1 MVDTSV
7 KNHPSMISTDLPAD
21 MLQAVVTKLPTVD
34 LLSASCVSHGWL
46 HAVRSSL
53 RTQPR
58 LFPWLILR
66 CLPHPVA
73 TTYSIHALDPQ
84 SRTWLSVPRQYNSTG
99 KAKEPS
105 PTLNFLHGSTRDRL
119 YALTLYQLLIS
130 KDPFGSSCQM
140 EAKGPNVW
148 RQDPVV
154 AEVQDQWLVVVGGGF
169 QMDEG
174 AVEVYDKQ
182 TGMWELAE
190 PMPAEFGGST
200 YATWLSVAVSEKR
213 LYVIEKKTGW
223 ISRFDPESK
232 TWGPTSQLRT
242 IPSVSKWAI
251 VMAGKERLLAVGAGA
266 EGVMGKEV
274 MKVRAWE
281 VDGDSLQVIN
291 NKPMEMPT
299 EMVDR
304 LFTNFDSLDE
314 ARRKVCSVEV
324 CGTEHGGYMFDPASM
339 KNGVV
344 MYMYQ
349 LSMEETGGAE
359 ISWEWVPSPESVG
372 RGFMESVAA
381 GCSPVLLHQVAR
393 CFQS

>member
-1 MVDTSV
+1 MADTSV
-7 KNHPSMISTDLPAD
+7 MNHPSMICTDLPAD
-21 MLQAVVTKLPTVD
+21 MLEAVVTKLPTVD

-53 RTQPR
+53 HTKPR

-73 TTYSIHALDPQ
+73 TTHTIHALDPH
-84 SRTWLSVPRQYNSTG
+84 SRTWLCVPRHYNSTG

-119 YALTLYQLLIS
+119 YALTLSQLLIS

-148 RQDPVV
+148 RQDAVV
-154 AEVQDQWLVVVGGGF
+154 AEVQGQWVVVVGGGF
-169 QMDEG
+169 LTDEGEEEG
-174 AVEVYDKQ
+174 AVEVYNKQ

-190 PMPAEFGGST
+190 PMPAEFNGST

-223 ISRFDPESK
+223 ASRFDPESK
-232 TWGPTSQLRT
+232 KWGPTCQLRT

-251 VMAGKERLLAVGAGA
+251 VMAGKERLLLVGAGA
-266 EGVMGKEV
+266 EGGTGKEV

-291 NKPMEMPT
+291 NNKPMEMPA

-304 LFTNFDSLDE
+304 LFPNFDSLDE
-314 ARRKVCSVEV
+314 ARRQVCSVEV

-344 MYMYQ
+344 MYQ
-349 LSMEETGGAE
+349 F
-359 ISWEWVPSPESVG
+359 PESVG
-372 RGFMESVAA
+372 RAYRESVAV